1 MARIRTIKP
10 MFWVNEDIVALPF
23 EYRLLFI
30 GLWNFADDEGFMKYK
45 PAQIKLQ
52 VFPGDDVNITAGIKA
67 LSNRGKGPIEVI
79 DIPVDGE
86 NVKVLRIKNW
96 KDHQVI
102 SRPTKSLLH
111 EAYNDYQAQDETH
124 GALHT
129 LHGGLHREGK
139 GKEGKGREGKG
150 KEVTQVGGGG
160 HLSSADDPA
169 AADLLEPWRC
179 IDHQGVDV
187 PCHGCKAAKDA
198 HKRREADQAKAA
210 KDAPRL
216 AREAALAA
224 DAAAIKAC
232 DLCDNKGRR
241 GDKVCHHVESVGM
254 PDDIRKRLKEGK

>member
-1 MARIRTIKP
+1 VARIRTIKP

-52 VFPGDDVNITAGIKA
+52 IFPGDDVNITAGIKA

-102 SRPTKSLLH
+102 SRPTKSSLH
-111 EAYNDYQAQDETH
+111 EAYNDYQELHGTH
-124 GALHT
+124 GVLSEDSRRT
-129 LHGGLHREGK
+129 PSGKEGKGRERK
-139 GKEGKGREGKG
+139 GKEGKGR
-150 KEVTQVGGGG
+150 EVTQVGGGG

-169 AADLLEPWRC
+169 TADLLEPWRC

-187 PCHGCKAAKDA
+187 PCHGCKAAKAA
-198 HKRREADQAKAA
+198 HKRKEPDEADDLKAKRDSRTSEAKQRALKAHQA
-210 KDAPRL
+210 
-216 AREAALAA
+216 
-224 DAAAIKAC
+224 ISAC
-232 DLCDNKGRR
+232 DFCNAKGYTPGGKPCRH
-241 GDKVCHHVESVGM
+241 DL
-254 PDDIRKRLKEGK
+254 DDGGIA